1 MTHVVSVTS
10 AQKRQLPDFVEE
22 HYHALVDDRE
32 AAAPDIA
39 AHFAP
44 VCAFVSRALRA
55 GGRVYVHCGAGISRA
70 PTATAAYLIWAH
82 RLRAADALA
91 LVRKGRPCA
100 RPNAGFVRAL
110 HGWER
115 EVAGGQAAGLAADGA
130 ITPARPEVMQ
140 TRRAAQQGACSTIR
154 MRTTQP

>member
-10 AQKRQLPDFVEE
+10 AQRRQLPGFVEE

-110 HGWER
+110 HDWER
-115 EVAGGQAAGLAADGA
+115 EVAAGLAAVGA
-130 ITPARPEVMQ
+130 ITPVGL
-140 TRRAAQQGACSTIR
+140 QQGQS
-154 MRTTQP
+154 